1 MTDLRVDQCSIGS
14 HKPGSQVRLLGP
26 QLMEAK
32 TMPIICVGIDQERA
46 EQFGRQVAVALARGN
61 WDHAHQV
68 IATARHECETE
79 ASGEIPSD
87 PREIGLHD
95 TSIPLRI
102 CSILESHGLFT
113 VGDLLL
119 AGTEYLAER
128 KNLGR
133 ASVEVIVTSLL
144 ELGITRDKFQGG

>member
-1 MTDLRVDQCSIGS
+1 
-14 HKPGSQVRLLGP
+14 
-26 QLMEAK
+26 
-32 TMPIICVGIDQERA
+32 MPIAPVGVDPETAERY
-46 EQFGRQVAVALARGN
+46 GRQIAVALVRGN
-61 WDHAHQV
+61 WDHAHSV
-68 IATARHECETE
+68 IAAARHECETS
-79 ASGEIPSD
+79 ASGRPPAD

-95 TSIPLRI
+95 TKIPLRI

-113 VGDLLL
+113 VGDILL
-119 AGTEYLAER
+119 AGLDYLAER

>member
-1 MTDLRVDQCSIGS
+1 
-14 HKPGSQVRLLGP
+14 
-26 QLMEAK
+26 MEAK

-46 EQFGRQVAVALARGN
+46 EQLGRQVAVALVRGN

-79 ASGEIPSD
+79 ANGRPPAD

-95 TSIPLRI
+95 TKIPLRI

-113 VGDLLL
+113 VGDVLL
-119 AGTEYLAER
+119 AGLDYLAER
-128 KNLGR
+128 RNIGR

-144 ELGITRDKFQGG
+144 EVGITRDDFMRSQS